1 MAEYVDAAVQNMEK
15 PVILAVDDKPELLTA
30 IVSIL
35 EGEFKVIAVTSGRAA
50 LNVLEKHTP
59 GLFLLDIEMPR
70 MDGYELAKVI
80 RRQKRFESAPIIFLT
95 GKNTRDDVIA
105 ALKNGGNDYLL
116 KSVEKE
122 LLLENIRKYLG

>member
-30 IVSIL
+30 IASIL
-35 EGEFKVIAVTSGRAA
+35 ESEFKVIAVTSGRAA
-50 LNVLEKHTP
+50 LNVLEKRTP
-59 GLFLLDIEMPR
+59 RLFLLDIEMPR

-95 GKNTRDDVIA
+95 GKSTRNDVVA
-105 ALKNGGNDYLL
+105 AIKNGGNDYLL
-116 KSVEKE
+116 KPVEKE
-122 LLLENIRKYLG
+122 LLLGKIQKYLG